1 MPVLSA
7 YVHSLFA
14 GGHVANRQ
22 AAQPD
27 DWQAALE
34 AAYAEGAR
42 HVLLDAGFDALAD
55 DAVQA
60 LLHGLPPGIYLT
72 AAALHVRPSGW
83 WPQVGLV
90 DGAPH
95 LFRADL
101 PHPVSS

>member
-34 AAYAEGAR
+34 AAYAR
-42 HVLLDAGFDALAD
+42 D
-55 DAVQA
+55 
-60 LLHGLPPGIYLT
+60 
-72 AAALHVRPSGW
+72 
-83 WPQVGLV
+83 
-90 DGAPH
+90 
-95 LFRADL
+95 
-101 PHPVSS
+101 